1 MFLIDN
7 ILSPHYSSIMAPIL
21 MRFGFPLMS
30 FSALGLCTELLN
42 TVAEKGYTAA
52 SPIQQEAIPAVLSQK
67 DVIAIAQTGTGKTAS
82 FSLPILHLLTDKP
95 RTEANHVRALIIAPT
110 RELAA
115 QVAQNVEHYSQN
127 LNIRSTAVFGG
138 VRIEPQ
144 KYALAQGV
152 DILIAT
158 PGRLL
163 DLYEQ
168 GDINFDHLEILVLDE
183 ADRML
188 DLGFIEHI
196 HHIQKLLPK
205 QRQTLLF
212 SATFSKEIKTLATT
226 MLNTPVT
233 IELAKANDHIEK
245 ITQILHPVDKERK
258 NELLIHL
265 LENNDWSQILVFTR
279 TKRGADS
286 LRNELEAK
294 SIAAESIHANRTQQ
308 ARTLALNG
316 FRDGSIKV
324 LIGTDLAARGIDIQQ
339 LPCVINVDLPYVAE
353 DYIHRIGRTGR
364 ASSEGLAISLF
375 SDDEAKQLRTIERLL
390 GRQFKKTFIPGFAP
404 KPKPPAAKVEED
416 LYGNFE
422 ADDKSKGK
430 GRSKGRKKRR

>member
-1 MFLIDN
+1 MYSNPI
-7 ILSPHYSSIMAPIL
+7 ILVLWRQIL
-21 MRFGFPLMS
+21 CVVGFPLMS

-42 TVAEKGYTAA
+42 TVAQKGYTTP
-52 SPIQQEAIPAVLSQK
+52 SPIQKEAIPAILNKQ

-82 FSLPILHLLTDKP
+82 FSLPILHLLADMP
-95 RTEANHVRALIIAPT
+95 RPEPNCVRALIIAPT

-115 QVAQNVEHYSQN
+115 QVAQNVETYSQN
-127 LNIRSTAVFGG
+127 IDIRSTAVFGG

-144 KYALAQGV
+144 KYALEQGV

-168 GDINFDHLEILVLDE
+168 GAINFNSLEILVLDE

-188 DLGFIEHI
+188 DLGFIDHI
-196 HHIQKLLPK
+196 HHIQKLLPET
-205 QRQTLLF
+205 RQTLLF

-245 ITQILHPVDKERK
+245 IKQVLHPVDKERK
-258 NELLIHL
+258 SELLIHL
-265 LENNDWSQILVFTR
+265 IKNNDWSQILVFTR
-279 TKRGADS
+279 TKRGADA
-286 LRNELEAK
+286 LRNELEAIG
-294 SIAAESIHANRTQQ
+294 IAAESIHANRTQQ

-375 SDDEAKQLRTIERLL
+375 SDDEAKQLNAIERFI
-390 GRQFKKTFIPGFAP
+390 GRQFKKTFVSGFAP
-404 KPKPPAAKVEED
+404 KPKPKPPISSIDED

-422 ADDKSKGK
+422 ADNKPKGK
-430 GRSKGRKKRR
+430 GRSKGRRKRR

>member
-1 MFLIDN
+1 
-7 ILSPHYSSIMAPIL
+7 
-21 MRFGFPLMS
+21 MS
-30 FSALGLCTELLN
+30 FSALGLCTEILN
-42 TVAEKGYTAA
+42 TVAEKGYTTP
-52 SPIQQEAIPAVLSQK
+52 SPIQQEAIPAILSKQ
-67 DVIAIAQTGTGKTAS
+67 DLIAIAQTGTGKTAS
-82 FSLPILHLLTDKP
+82 FSLPILQLLADKP
-95 RTEANHVRALIIAPT
+95 HSKPNCVRALIIAPT

-115 QVAQNVEHYSQN
+115 QVAQNVEQYSQN
-127 LNIRSTAVFGG
+127 LKARSTAVFGG

-168 GDINFDHLEILVLDE
+168 GDINFEHLEILVLDE

-188 DLGFIEHI
+188 DLGFIDHI
-196 HHIQKLLPK
+196 HHIQKLLPEK
-205 QRQTLLF
+205 RQTLLF

-226 MLNTPVT
+226 MLNTPKT
-233 IELAKANDHIEK
+233 IELARANDHIEK

-265 LENNDWSQILVFTR
+265 IENNDWSQILVFTR
-279 TKRGADS
+279 TKRGADE

-294 SIAAESIHANRTQQ
+294 GIVAESIHANRTQQ

-375 SDDEAKQLRTIERLL
+375 SDDEAKQLKTIERLL
-390 GRQFKKTFIPGFAP
+390 GRQFKKTFIAEFA
-404 KPKPPAAKVEED
+404 PKPPAAKIEED

-422 ADDKSKGK
+422 ADDKPKGK
-430 GRSKGRKKRR
+430 GRSKGRRKRR

>member
-1 MFLIDN
+1 
-7 ILSPHYSSIMAPIL
+7 
-21 MRFGFPLMS
+21 MS
-30 FSALGLCTELLN
+30 FSDLGLCTELLN
-42 TVAEKGYTAA
+42 TVAEKGYTSA
-52 SPIQQEAIPAVLSQK
+52 SPIQQEAIPAILSKQ
-67 DVIAIAQTGTGKTAS
+67 DLIAIAQTGTGKTAS
-82 FSLPILHLLTDKP
+82 FSLPILQLLVDKP
-95 RTEANHVRALIIAPT
+95 RLETKGIRALIIAPT

-115 QVAQNVEHYSQN
+115 QVAQNVEQYSQN

-188 DLGFIEHI
+188 DLGFIDHI

-212 SATFSKEIKTLATT
+212 SATFSKEIKALATT

-233 IELAKANDHIEK
+233 IELARANDHIEK

-294 SIAAESIHANRTQQ
+294 GIAAESIHANRTQQ

-316 FRDGSIKV
+316 FRDGSLKV

-375 SDDEAKQLRTIERLL
+375 SDDEAKQLRSIERLL
-390 GRQFKKTFIPGFAP
+390 GRQFKKTFISGFAP
-404 KPKPPAAKVEED
+404 KPKPKPPAVKVEED

-422 ADDKSKGK
+422 ADDKPKGK
-430 GRSKGRKKRR
+430 GRSKGRRKRR

>member
-1 MFLIDN
+1 
-7 ILSPHYSSIMAPIL
+7 
-21 MRFGFPLMS
+21 MS
-30 FSALGLCTELLN
+30 FSDLGLCTELLN
-42 TVAEKGYTAA
+42 TVAEKGYTSA
-52 SPIQQEAIPAVLSQK
+52 SPIQQEAIPAILSKQ
-67 DVIAIAQTGTGKTAS
+67 DLIAIAQTGTGKTAS
-82 FSLPILHLLTDKP
+82 FSLPILQLLVDKP
-95 RTEANHVRALIIAPT
+95 RLETKGIRALIIAPT

-115 QVAQNVEHYSQN
+115 QVAQNVEQYSQN

-188 DLGFIEHI
+188 DLGFIDHI

-294 SIAAESIHANRTQQ
+294 GIAAESIHANRTQQ

-316 FRDGSIKV
+316 FRDGSLKV

-364 ASSEGLAISLF
+364 ASSEGLAISLY
-375 SDDEAKQLRTIERLL
+375 SDDEAKQLRSIERLL
-390 GRQFKKTFIPGFAP
+390 GRQFKKTFISGFAPKP

-422 ADDKSKGK
+422 ADDKPKGK
-430 GRSKGRKKRR
+430 GRSKGRRKRR

>member
-1 MFLIDN
+1 
-7 ILSPHYSSIMAPIL
+7 
-21 MRFGFPLMS
+21 MS

-42 TVAEKGYTAA
+42 TVAEKGYTAP
-52 SPIQQEAIPAVLSQK
+52 SPIQQEAIPAILSKQ
-67 DVIAIAQTGTGKTAS
+67 DLIAIAQTGTGKTAS
-82 FSLPILHLLTDKP
+82 FSLPILHLLANMP
-95 RTEANHVRALIIAPT
+95 RPQHHCVRALIIAPT

-115 QVAQNVEHYSQN
+115 QVAQNLETYSQN
-127 LNIRSTAVFGG
+127 LNLRSTAVFGG

-144 KYALAQGV
+144 KFALAQGV

-158 PGRLL
+158 PGRLV

-168 GDINFDHLEILVLDE
+168 GAINFDHLEILVLDE

-188 DLGFIEHI
+188 DLGFIDHI
-196 HHIQKLLPK
+196 HHIQTLLPEK
-205 QRQTLLF
+205 RQTLLF

-226 MLNTPVT
+226 MLNNPMT
-233 IELAKANDHIEK
+233 IELAKAHDHIEK

-265 LENNDWSQILVFTR
+265 IENNDWSQILVFTR

-286 LRNELEAK
+286 LRNELETLG
-294 SIAAESIHANRTQQ
+294 IAAESIHANRTQQ

-316 FRDGSIKV
+316 FRSGSIKV

-375 SDDEAKQLRTIERLL
+375 SDDEAKQLKAIERLL
-390 GRQFKKTFIPGFAP
+390 GRQFKKTFVAGFAP
-404 KPKPPAAKVEED
+404 KPRPPVVKAEEE

-422 ADDKSKGK
+422 ADDKPKGK
-430 GRSKGRKKRR
+430 GRSKGRRKRR

>member
-1 MFLIDN
+1 
-7 ILSPHYSSIMAPIL
+7 
-21 MRFGFPLMS
+21 MS
-30 FSALGLCTELLN
+30 FSDLGLCTELLN
-42 TVAEKGYTAA
+42 TVAEKGYTSA
-52 SPIQQEAIPAVLSQK
+52 SPIQQEAIPAILSKQ
-67 DVIAIAQTGTGKTAS
+67 DLIAIAQTGTGKTAS
-82 FSLPILHLLTDKP
+82 FSLPILQLLVDKP
-95 RTEANHVRALIIAPT
+95 RLETKGIRALIIAPT

-115 QVAQNVEHYSQN
+115 QVAQNVEQYSQN

-188 DLGFIEHI
+188 DLGFIDHI

-294 SIAAESIHANRTQQ
+294 GIAAESIHANRTQQ

-316 FRDGSIKV
+316 FRDGSLKV

-375 SDDEAKQLRTIERLL
+375 SDDEAKQLRSIERLL
-390 GRQFKKTFIPGFAP
+390 GRQFKKTFISGFAP
-404 KPKPPAAKVEED
+404 KPKPKPPAVKVEED

-422 ADDKSKGK
+422 ADDKPKGK
-430 GRSKGRKKRR
+430 GRSKGRRKRR